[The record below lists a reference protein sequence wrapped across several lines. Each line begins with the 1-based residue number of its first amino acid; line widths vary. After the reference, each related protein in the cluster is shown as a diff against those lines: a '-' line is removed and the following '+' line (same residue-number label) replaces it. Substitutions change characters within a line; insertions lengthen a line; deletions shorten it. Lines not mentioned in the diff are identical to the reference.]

1 MSNIHDKAVKKIAAR
16 GGVDN
21 PLGRRCAPLQKAGDL
36 KQRCASREAP

>member
-16 GGVDN
+16 VDN